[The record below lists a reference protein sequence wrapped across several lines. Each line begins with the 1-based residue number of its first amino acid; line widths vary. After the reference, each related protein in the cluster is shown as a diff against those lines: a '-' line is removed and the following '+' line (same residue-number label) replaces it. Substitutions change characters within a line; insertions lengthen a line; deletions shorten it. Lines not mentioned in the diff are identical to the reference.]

1 MRFKHVPT
9 LTPRAKELRKN
20 MTPEERHLWY
30 DFLRFHPV
38 RFLRQ
43 KVIDGYIIDFYCASA
58 RLAVELDG
66 TQHNAPEYREYDAE
80 RERCL
85 NGWGI
90 EVIRFSNREIH
101 SKFSNVCRK
110 IDETVQERMKQT
122 DWK

>member
-9 LTPRAKELRKN
+9 LTSRAKELRKN
-20 MTPEERHLWY
+20 MTPEERYLWY
-30 DFLRFHPV
+30 DFLRFYPV

-43 KVIDGYIIDFYCASA
+43 KVIDGYIVDFYCASA
-58 RLAVELDG
+58 RLAIELDG
-66 TQHNAPEYREYDAE
+66 AQHNVPEHREYDTE
-80 RERCL
+80 RDRCL

-90 EVIRFSNREIH
+90 EVIRFSNQEIR
-101 SKFSNVCRK
+101 SKFSGVCRK

>member
-30 DFLRFHPV
+30 DFLRFHSV

-66 TQHNAPEYREYDAE
+66 TQHNAPEHREYDAE

-90 EVIRFSNREIH
+90 EVIRFSNQEIH
-101 SKFSNVCRK
+101 SKFSDVCRK

>member
-66 TQHNAPEYREYDAE
+66 IQHNASEHREYDAE

-90 EVIRFSNREIH
+90 EVIRFSNQEIH
-101 SKFSNVCRK
+101 SKFSDVCRK
-110 IDETVQERMKQT
+110 IDKAVQERMK
-122 DWK
+122 